1 MIPLAHHDV
10 SIYAGGEDIPEGELF
25 IKRNAICLTRRRDA
39 GEVTADGQP
48 SKPFF
53 LFADNLSDKEDFY
66 FALLKNVE
74 RRCDD
79 PLSAPTPLQFDVKHI
94 IELVQRLHSSEEHMQ
109 IRWFNAVLGRIFLGI
124 YKTPDVENFIRAKIT
139 KKISRVKK
147 PAFLSKIVIR
157 KVEMG
162 EGAPYIT
169 NPKLKDLTV
178 DGDCTIEADM
188 LYTGNARLEIAAT
201 ARIELGTR
209 IKAREVDLVL
219 AVTCK
224 RIEGHMLFRVKPP
237 PSNRLWMTF
246 ETAPRIDLSI
256 EPIVSSRQ
264 ITYNVILRQIENRI
278 KEVIAESVVMPF
290 WDDLAFFNTEG
301 KTWRAGVFV
310 DKKHTH
316 QPPTAEDIA
325 AEQGDV
331 DAMEHLEEDEAST
344 QSSLSPPNEKS
355 MSSPN
360 LTEGPTISNQTFARK
375 AASSVF
381 NLGKSKL
388 NASSTSVDIKSS
400 HISAP
405 DTPRSMRRSSNATPV
420 VGIDNTPISAMKG
433 ASHPSDHSPAA
444 ATMAAI
450 NSRSPPANAVDLSVS
465 PSKIPNLPHSVV
477 GSYSS
482 ASSTQE
488 TTTND
493 YAESDLKRDDRSDIT
508 TESNSV
514 DNNVLPSPLAFGS
527 DPKTFPNRASTN
539 SSMRTTD
546 TDSSTS
552 SKQSA
557 KKTAMNAV
565 ASAAEN
571 ARKWGLNAIARTREA
586 KAAAEAETER
596 DLTQPMGRGK
606 PLPPPGTPLPMPEKG
621 KGKTAPIPV
630 PKRKPVAVAP
640 PPDMSD
646 LRKEKRPGSGHGR
659 GGSTGSFNGS
669 SFGGGNIPG
678 HRRVESKEHAPPPP
692 LPRRRR
698 ETNEQ
703 VDGAGSGEGLF
714 VVPAPESEPS
724 SPLVEKKEYL
734 SPSIEETQDE
744 DLAEVKK
751 KIVPPLPRRRLSN
764 GEEVPVVRA

>member
-1 MIPLAHHDV
+1 M
-10 SIYAGGEDIPEGELF
+10 
-25 IKRNAICLTRRRDA
+25 
-39 GEVTADGQP
+39 TADGQP

-74 RRCDD
+74 RRSDN

-109 IRWFNAVLGRIFLGI
+109 SRWFNAMLGRMFLGI

-224 RIEGHMLFRVKPP
+224 RVEGHMLFRVKPP

-310 DKKHTH
+310 DKKHKH
-316 QPPTAEDIA
+316 LEQPPTAEDIA
-325 AEQGDV
+325 AQQGDV
-331 DAMEHLEEDEAST
+331 EAMEHLEEDEAST
-344 QSSLSPPNEKS
+344 PSSLSPSNEKIL
-355 MSSPN
+355 SSLN

-388 NASSTSVDIKSS
+388 NASSTSVDTKSS
-400 HISAP
+400 PISAP
-405 DTPRSMRRSSNATPV
+405 DTPRSVRRSSNATPV

-433 ASHPSDHSPAA
+433 ASHSRDHSPAA

-450 NSRSPPANAVDLSVS
+450 NSRSPPTNAADLSSS
-465 PSKIPNLPHSVV
+465 PSKKPNLPQNVA

-482 ASSTQE
+482 GSSTQE

-493 YAESDLKRDDRSDIT
+493 YAESDLKRDDQSDIT
-508 TESNSV
+508 TWSNSI
-514 DNNVLPSPLAFGS
+514 DNNVLPSPLAFGNDS
-527 DPKTFPNRASTN
+527 KTFPNRASTN

-596 DLTQPMGRGK
+596 DLSQPMGRGK
-606 PLPPPGTPLPMPEKG
+606 PLPPPGTPLPMPVKGKG

-640 PPDMSD
+640 PPDMGD
-646 LRKEKRPGSGHGR
+646 LRKEKRPGTGHGR
-659 GGSTGSFNGS
+659 GGSTSSFNGS
-669 SFGGGNIPG
+669 SFGGGQIPG
-678 HRRVESKEHAPPPP
+678 HRCDESKEHALPPP

-714 VVPAPESEPS
+714 VVPAPESEPN

-734 SPSIEETQDE
+734 SPSMEEAQDE
-744 DLAEVKK
+744 DLPAKK
-751 KIVPPLPRRRLSN
+751 AVPPLPRRRLSD